1 MIESIITN
9 SSSTK
14 IDFEITNQGSG
25 NKSIFNIVISDYD
38 YDNDNDNNNDNDN
51 DKDNDTTKNKIQK
64 KKQKEDEI
72 RPKLRNIDTLI
83 MSGGFMSVYSYLGFL
98 KYILEEEQ
106 EFNRKQINTYITSSA
121 GCIMSI
127 MMLLDYSF

>member
-51 DKDNDTTKNKIQK
+51 DKDNDTTKK
-64 KKQKEDEI
+64 KTE
-72 RPKLRNIDTLI
+72 RR
-83 MSGGFMSVYSYLGFL
+83 
-98 KYILEEEQ
+98 
-106 EFNRKQINTYITSSA
+106 
-121 GCIMSI
+121 
-127 MMLLDYSF
+127 